1 MPTLREICCLKA
13 FDPSEVYLGMRPLFA
28 GLIVFGLATITPVF
42 SQEAAVKATPTVA
55 IHGGDRITLPAPP
68 PADQIPVVDNYFGT
82 KITDNYRWL
91 EDSKSAETRAFLD
104 AQIAYTDRYLK
115 QAKVRPEFADNLDAL
130 IHVTSWTTPIL
141 RTYKAAGKTVEA
153 YFFMKRLSSE
163 EQASIYMR
171 RGWSAATP
179 SSAKSGQAGQDIR
192 LVDPASLSRDP
203 NTSVTLL
210 GVSNDAS
217 LLIYGVRQGGA
228 DEQEVHFL
236 NLQTRQTLEDI
247 LPTGR
252 YNSVDF
258 APPEKTSVTGVYYS
272 RFTHQGSL
280 VYFHQFGTLT
290 RKDTLI
296 FGREF
301 YGELLGE
308 MDSISARVTLDGRYL
323 VVQIDRGVPARRVDI
338 VFRDLR
344 KPDSHFEVLV
354 WSIESRFAPLY
365 ANGNWYLRTDY
376 KAPNGCI
383 YKASP
388 GVAPEA
394 WQTIVPEGTDVVDG
408 ASIIGNRLF
417 VHRLKDVRSEISIYT
432 LEGKDAGVIATPGI
446 GNASGVSGR
455 LGDRYG
461 FFSSQS
467 FVQPPTI
474 YRYDTQTGKQEI
486 FAQPKTLF
494 DASLYDLKQVFYTSK
509 DGTRVPMFIAG
520 RKDLKTDGTERLLM
534 TAYGGFNLSQTPD
547 WNPLYAAWMAQGGW
561 FAVPNLRGGGEYGE
575 NWHQQGMFEK
585 KQNVFDDFFAAAEY
599 LVSNKYTSS
608 PRLAITGR
616 SNGGL
621 LMGAAM
627 TRRPELFG
635 AIWCG
640 FPLLDMLRYQKF
652 LLGPLW
658 TAEYGSADREK
669 DFRYLLK
676 YSPYQNVKTGTA
688 LPAIMFFSGDSD
700 TRVDPLHARK
710 MTALMQS
717 ASTSGRPILLH
728 YSLKSG
734 HSAGVSAA
742 QLIDDFADQLSFL
755 WTETGPK

>member
-1 MPTLREICCLKA
+1 MRSTSHSCTRSGFALLAVILA
-13 FDPSEVYLGMRPLFA
+13 PSLL
-28 GLIVFGLATITPVF
+28 LAQTAP
-42 SQEAAVKATPTVA
+42 A
-55 IHGGDRITLPAPP
+55 IHGGDHIVLPP
-68 PADQIPVVDNYFGT
+68 PPAADQIPVVDNYFGT

-91 EDSKSAETRAFLD
+91 EDSKSAETRAFLND
-104 AQIAYTDRYLK
+104 QITYTDRYLK

-153 YFFMKRLSSE
+153 YFFMKRFSGE
-163 EQASIYMR
+163 DQASITMR
-171 RGWSAATP
+171 QGWGAANP
-179 SSAKSGQAGQDIR
+179 SSSKSGPATEDIR

-210 GVSNDAS
+210 GVSNNAS
-217 LLIYGVRQGGA
+217 LLIYGIRQGGA

-236 NLQTRQTLEDI
+236 DVHTRKTLEDT
-247 LPTGR
+247 LPAGR

-258 APPEKTSVTGVYYS
+258 APNLGGVYYS
-272 RFTHQGSL
+272 HFTPQGSL
-280 VYFHQFGTLT
+280 VYFHKFGTLP

-301 YGELLGE
+301 RGELLGV

-323 VVQIDRGVPARRVDI
+323 VVQIERGVPARRVDI
-338 VFRDLR
+338 VFRDLH
-344 KPDSHFEVLV
+344 KPDSPFEVLV
-354 WSIESRFAPLY
+354 WSIESRFSPLY

-376 KAPNGCI
+376 QAPNGCI

-394 WQTIVPEGTDVVDG
+394 WQMIVPEGANVMDG
-408 ASIIGNRLF
+408 ASIVGNRLF

-432 LEGKDAGVIATPGI
+432 LEGKAAGVVATPGI
-446 GNASGVSGR
+446 GDASAVSGR

-461 FFSSQS
+461 FYSFQS
-467 FVQPPTI
+467 FIQPPTI

-486 FAQPKTLF
+486 FAQPNTPF
-494 DASLYDLKQVFYTSK
+494 DPSLYDLKQVFYTSK

-520 RKDLKTDGTERLLM
+520 RKDLNTDGTERLLM
-534 TAYGGFNLSQTPD
+534 TAYGGFNSSESPD
-547 WNPLYAAWMAQGGW
+547 WSPLYAAWMAQGGW

-575 NWHQQGMFEK
+575 TWHQQGMFEK
-585 KQNVFDDFFAAAEY
+585 KQNVFDDFYAAAEY
-599 LVSNKYTSS
+599 LISNKYTSS

-627 TRRPELFG
+627 TQRPELFG

-658 TAEYGSADREK
+658 TSEYGSADHEK
-669 DFRYLLK
+669 DFAYLLK
-676 YSPYQNVKTGTA
+676 YSPYQNVKPGKSF
-688 LPAIMFFSGDSD
+688 PAIMFFSGDSD

-742 QLIDDFADQLSFL
+742 QLIDDYADQLAFL
-755 WTETGPK
+755 WTETGLK